1 MQAKEAIRLLICTDS
16 ENEAETLTSLLR
28 NAGHPTRA
36 SIIQNIEALNTKLD
50 EQVWDV
56 CLCRIEMPGITGK
69 DVLMEIQRQG
79 KDIPTIYFH
88 DEIDSIMAEKTMKA
102 GAVDLVPAGEY
113 NHLLQVVLR
122 EIKNLKLRRALRE
135 AEALLRE
142 AEKRCQVLLES
153 AQDAIAYVQDGMH
166 LFVNDSYAEIFGY
179 EDTDD
184 LLTMPLMDMV
194 TDKDQGRFK
203 IFLKDLNSGKTRNG
217 EFECNM
223 LNIADKELNT
233 KMLFAHA
240 TYEEEPCTQVIIRNN
255 MSGNSDLEHKFKKIT
270 SQDLLTGLFNKQYF
284 NEKLAD
290 AVDQAVISGSKSAV
304 AYVNIDNFG
313 QCKGD
318 VGIEGADM
326 VVCDIAHLIR
336 SKCREEDLVARIGE
350 DVYGI
355 LIHDSS
361 AEQAQG
367 FAEYIRKATQEHMI
381 AVDSR
386 TIQVTVSIGI
396 ALANESSRS
405 PREVLQHAHDASYH
419 VRKLDG
425 CEKGNGTY
433 LYSPAQLANSG
444 GERLA
449 AKIEAAINSNSLKLL
464 FQPVINLR
472 DGDGEHYETLL
483 RLVDTDGTDVS
494 PLEFLS
500 EIPPALKRKLDR
512 WVILNTIKRLA
523 KQRARGHDTRLF
535 INVSNESLVDETL
548 IAWLDKLIK
557 ASKLPSSCLIFQF
570 TEADAINHL
579 QQAQLMTKTLARMGS
594 LVAISRF
601 GSAID
606 PYKLLD
612 HIHVDYIKVD
622 GSFTQELTSDKG
634 MTSLKLLLNG
644 INERDKASIVP
655 FVENASI
662 VAQLWTSGVA
672 FIQGYYLRGPSN
684 DMDYEFNDD

>member
-1 MQAKEAIRLLICTDS
+1 
-16 ENEAETLTSLLR
+16 
-28 NAGHPTRA
+28 
-36 SIIQNIEALNTKLD
+36 
-50 EQVWDV
+50 
-56 CLCRIEMPGITGK
+56 
-69 DVLMEIQRQG
+69 
-79 KDIPTIYFH
+79 
-88 DEIDSIMAEKTMKA
+88 
-102 GAVDLVPAGEY
+102 
-113 NHLLQVVLR
+113 
-122 EIKNLKLRRALRE
+122 
-135 AEALLRE
+135 
-142 AEKRCQVLLES
+142 
-153 AQDAIAYVQDGMH
+153 MH
-166 LFVNDSYAEIFGY
+166 LFVNDSYADIFGY

-184 LLTMPLMDMV
+184 LLTMPIMDMV
-194 TDKDQGRFK
+194 VSKDQGRFK
-203 IFLKDLNSGKTRNG
+203 IFLKDLNSGKTRSG

-223 LNIADKELNT
+223 LDIADKELKT

-240 TYEEEPCTQVIIRNN
+240 TYEEEPCTPDIIRSNTA
-255 MSGNSDLEHKFKKIT
+255 GNADLEHKLKQIT
-270 SQDLLTGLFNKQYF
+270 SQDLLTGLYNKQYF
-284 NEKLAD
+284 TEKLAD
-290 AVDQAVISGSKSAV
+290 AVDQAVISGSKAAV

-313 QCKGD
+313 KCKGD

-326 VVCDIAHLIR
+326 VICDVAHLIR

-355 LIHDSS
+355 LLNDSS
-361 AEQAQG
+361 AEQAQD
-367 FAEYIRKATQEHMI
+367 FAEYIRKSTQEHMI

-386 TIQVTVSIGI
+386 TIQVTVSIGL

-405 PREVLQHAHDASYH
+405 PKEVLQHAHDASYH

-433 LYSPAQLANSG
+433 LYSPAQLANSD
-444 GERLA
+444 GERLS
-449 AKIEAAINSNSLKLL
+449 AKIEAAIENNSLKLL

-472 DGDGEHYETLL
+472 DEAGEHYETLL

-494 PLEFLS
+494 PQEFLAD
-500 EIPPALKRKLDR
+500 IPPVLKRKLDR

-523 KQRARGHDTRLF
+523 KQRARGNDTRLF
-535 INVSNESLVDETL
+535 VNVSNESLIDESL
-548 IAWLDKLIK
+548 ITWLGKLIK
-557 ASKLPSSCLIFQF
+557 ASKLPSNCLIFQF
-570 TEADAINHL
+570 TDADAINHL
-579 QQAQLMTKTLARMGS
+579 QQAQQMTKTLAEIGS

-622 GSFTQELTSDKG
+622 GSFTQELTTDKG
-634 MTSLKLLLNG
+634 MASLKHLLNG
-644 INERDKASIVP
+644 INERNKASIVP

-684 DMDYEFNDD
+684 DMDYEFSDD

>member
-1 MQAKEAIRLLICTDS
+1 MQAKEAIRLLICSDS
-16 ENEAETLTSLLR
+16 QHEAETLTSLLR

-36 SIIQNIEALNTKLD
+36 SIIQNIEALNGKLN

-56 CLCRIEMPGITGK
+56 CLCRMEMPGLSGK
-69 DVLMEIQRQG
+69 DVLTEIQRQG

-88 DEIDSIMAEKTMKA
+88 DEIDSIAAEKSIKA

-122 EIKNLKLRRALRE
+122 EIKNLKLRRELRE

-166 LFVNDSYAEIFGY
+166 LFVNDSYASIFGY

-194 TDKDQGRFK
+194 SSKDQGRFK
-203 IFLKDLNSGKTRNG
+203 IFLKDFNSGKTRSG
-217 EFECNM
+217 EFECKM
-223 LNIADKELNT
+223 LNIANKEIET
-233 KMLFAHA
+233 KMMFARA
-240 TYEEEPCTQVIIRNN
+240 TYEEEPCIQVIIRNN
-255 MSGNSDLEHKFKKIT
+255 AAGNADLENKLKQIT

-290 AVDQAVISGSKSAV
+290 AVDQAVISGSKAAV
-304 AYVNIDNFG
+304 TYINIDNFG

-326 VVCDIAHLIR
+326 VVCDVAHLLR

-355 LIHDSS
+355 LLHGSS

-367 FAEYIRKATQEHMI
+367 FAEHIRKSIQEHMV

-386 TIQVTVSIGI
+386 TIQVTVSVGI
-396 ALANESSRS
+396 ALVNESSRS
-405 PREVLQHAHDASYH
+405 PKEVLQHAHEASYH
-419 VRKLDG
+419 VRKLEG
-425 CEKGNGTY
+425 SEAGNGTY
-433 LYSPAQLANSG
+433 LYSPSQLANSD
-444 GERLA
+444 GERLT
-449 AKIEAAINSNSLKLL
+449 AKIEAAIKDNSLKLL

-472 DGDGEHYETLL
+472 DEAGEHYETLL
-483 RLVDTDGTDVS
+483 RLVDSDGTDIS
-494 PLEFLS
+494 PQDFLTGL
-500 EIPPALKRKLDR
+500 PPELKRKLDR
-512 WVILNTIKRLA
+512 WVILNTTKRLA
-523 KQRARGHDTRLF
+523 KQRSAGNNTRLF
-535 INVSNESLVDETL
+535 VNVSNESLVDDSL
-548 IAWLDKLIK
+548 IPWLHKLIQ
-557 ASKLPSSCLIFQF
+557 ASKIPSNCLIFQF

-579 QQAQLMTKTLARMGS
+579 QQATLMTKTLAKIGCQ
-594 LVAISRF
+594 VAISRF

-606 PYKLLD
+606 PYKLFD
-612 HIHVDYIKVD
+612 HIHVDFVKVD
-622 GSFTQELTSDKG
+622 GSFTQELTTEKG
-634 MTSLKLLLNG
+634 MESLKALLSG
-644 INERDKASIVP
+644 INERNKASIVP
-655 FVENASI
+655 FVENANI

-672 FIQGYYLRGPSN
+672 FIQGYYLRGPGN
-684 DMDYEFNDD
+684 EMDYEFNDD